1 MNDRLEVKHVQKR
14 VAYSSLENINGKRSD
29 ENTGIGIAPHVV
41 QLAGCTYLA
50 VTKSCI
56 AKAIVLHDREP
67 VNINEH
73 QFLIGMDKR
82 ITPYS
87 EFFYPLLNMLEL
99 KKRVYKIWI
108 NGQRDH
114 NQQESIYTTYSML
127 AAIWKSLS
135 YFERGNVYQES
146 KDSIWRIENFAK
158 RLNEFET
165 GIDRKE
171 AIISA
176 VLCGTSFSLQVPN
189 FPCVYHLNTGSRYT
203 TVPCAEFYHNYDL
216 VFVASI
222 YHYLRATRCDNF
234 EPNPILSDSQQLH
247 ARVVDFEKSIWME
260 SNNRTPTGAMASL
273 MKKTSAERILSEKNN
288 ETYYE
293 LDSECEQAMI
303 DFDKENPGKIKGWEV
318 QRGGIL
324 LALQKGDIQRNNDD
338 FLVLIAEY
346 MVNHIKSIATES
358 IKIHFHL
365 MVPSVGA
372 RSIRSINEIMDEFS
386 KSCEFR
392 RLSRAR
398 MHDFPRPGQ
407 KRNIQMREPVE
418 RKKSPRLDAGK

>member
-67 VNINEH
+67 VNVNEH

-108 NGQRDH
+108 NDQRDH

-189 FPCVYHLNTGSRYT
+189 FP
-203 TVPCAEFYHNYDL
+203 VPCAEFYHNYDL

-338 FLVLIAEY
+338 FLVLIAVSTLLKNTTT
-346 MVNHIKSIATES
+346 M
-358 IKIHFHL
+358 IKIP
-365 MVPSVGA
+365 VK
-372 RSIRSINEIMDEFS
+372 IQK
-386 KSCEFR
+386 KSTLPMSNFKTSAPIFFR
-392 RLSRAR
+392 RFNNFST
-398 MHDFPRPGQ
+398 
-407 KRNIQMREPVE
+407 K
-418 RKKSPRLDAGK
+418 